1 MKQVFVISGPNG
13 SGKTTIADEMLK
25 GMNLKFVN
33 ADNIAFKLAGGV
45 NIDRFRI
52 KAGKLF
58 FEQIDDYVK
67 QNISFA
73 VETTLSGKY
82 FTRIIKKLKKHK
94 YRIILIYIFLENSQE
109 AVNRIKIRVKKGGH
123 NIPEEDVIRRFFRS
137 KKNFWNIYR
146 HLADEWKLYLNSE
159 DNFVPV
165 AIGQKKD
172 YNILDEASFE
182 ISKKDIKHQL

>member
-1 MKQVFVISGPNG
+1 
-13 SGKTTIADEMLK
+13 
-25 GMNLKFVN
+25 MNLKFVN

-146 HLADEWKLYLNSE
+146 HLADEWKLSLKSE

-172 YNILDEASFE
+172 YNILDEGSFE
-182 ISKKDIKHQL
+182 IFKKDIKHQL